1 MRSFVMDPIDSI
13 MEIIEGKSKS
23 KSKQKRKWR
32 EIEQLREKMEL
43 EKEIDFYNG
52 SPEHLLEES

>member
-1 MRSFVMDPIDSI
+1 MDPIDSI
-13 MEIIEGKSKS
+13 MEVIEGKSKS

-52 SPEHLLEES
+52 SLEHLLEES